1 MRNNHAIRSNDF
13 IFRPSAISAALEGK
27 VENKPF
33 FVKEPKILSI
43 RKDGSR
49 KVIEARA

>member
-1 MRNNHAIRSNDF
+1 MNKRTLRSNAF

-27 VENKPF
+27 TEAKPF